1 MLQLSE
7 NKRRR
12 QAQIAKKFKNAG
24 YASASFLED
33 AFLRFSHFFSSP
45 SAARRDAVLPPS
57 TAHLPPIGV
66 FRPPVLPWTHHHQ
79 PAISAIFLQAW
90 GRGE

>member
-12 QAQIAKKFKNAG
+12 QAQIAKKLKNAG
-24 YASASFLED
+24 YASAGFLED
-33 AFLRFSHFFSSP
+33 AFLHFSHFFSS
-45 SAARRDAVLPPS
+45 SRAVKHHAVLPLK
-57 TAHLPPIGV
+57 TLPPPRIGI

-79 PAISAIFLQAW
+79 PAMSAISPQAW

>member
-24 YASASFLED
+24 YGSDSFLED
-33 AFLRFSHFFSSP
+33 AFLALSLIDLSRETRRGL
-45 SAARRDAVLPPS
+45 AAEHTRP
-57 TAHLPPIGV
+57 LPPIGV

-79 PAISAIFLQAW
+79 PAISAISAQVW

>member
-12 QAQIAKKFKNAG
+12 PAQIAKKFKNA
-24 YASASFLED
+24 EM
-33 AFLRFSHFFSSP
+33 RFCYFFSS
-45 SAARRDAVLPPS
+45 SAAAKRHAVLRLNTPP
-57 TAHLPPIGV
+57 PPRIGV
-66 FRPPVLPWTHHHQ
+66 FRPPVLPWIHHHQ
-79 PAISAIFLQAW
+79 PAISAISAQAW

>member
-12 QAQIAKKFKNAG
+12 QAQIAKKFKNAL

-33 AFLRFSHFFSSP
+33 AFLHLSHFFSSP
-45 SAARRDAVLPPS
+45 SVAKHETVFPLNTQPRPR
-57 TAHLPPIGV
+57 IGI
-66 FRPPVLPWTHHHQ
+66 FGPPVLPLTHHHQ
-79 PAISAIFLQAW
+79 PAISAISPQAW